1 MLQSLKPAPKLL
13 NVGDFVEF
21 VETAKPRLEF
31 AGCEA
36 FILITEP
43 NREETVARGLTA
55 RGYTPYAPV
64 HYKRVGA
71 GRRKT
76 REVPRPLFPCYSFL
90 MLPRWCVD
98 QVANRIKAIPGVADF
113 MMTGP
118 PADRRYAILPAAA
131 VDAIKAR
138 EAEIEG
144 LRKGR
149 LLRSANGGVFEI
161 GQQVAVPIKTAFTAL
176 AGKITSVEGK
186 NVSVLLEMEFLGRD
200 KVVVEDLTLMGAGS
214 S

>member
-1 MLQSLKPAPKLL
+1 MLQSLKTEPKTLS
-13 NVGDFVEF
+13 VGEF
-21 VETAKPRLEF
+21 VGLVETTKPRLNF
-31 AGCEA
+31 ADSEA

-43 NREETVARGLTA
+43 NREETVAKGLTA

-71 GRRKT
+71 GRRQK

-90 MLPRWCVD
+90 MLPRWCIHD
-98 QVANRIKAIPGVADF
+98 VAGRVADF

-118 PADRRYAILPAAA
+118 AADRRYAVLPPVAI
-131 VDAIKAR
+131 DAIKAR

-144 LRKGR
+144 LRRGR
-149 LLRSANGGVFEI
+149 LLKSANGGVFEL
-161 GQQVAVPIKTAFTAL
+161 GQSVEVPIKSAFTTL

-186 NVSVLLEMEFLGRD
+186 NVGVLLEMEMMGR
-200 KVVVEDLTLMGAGS
+200 KNIVVEDLTLMSAGKS
-214 S
+214 QS